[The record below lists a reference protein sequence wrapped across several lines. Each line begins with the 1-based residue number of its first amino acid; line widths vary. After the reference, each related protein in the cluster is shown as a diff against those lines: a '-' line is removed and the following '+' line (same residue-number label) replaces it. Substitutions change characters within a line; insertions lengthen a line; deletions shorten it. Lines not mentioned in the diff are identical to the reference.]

1 MNCCSMKNQF
11 QNKRLKGDE
20 MQFEN
25 LIKTVKELYDKVYE
39 ENKQL
44 KAELQRI
51 RDELLEIQDLT
62 DLRLDS

>member
-1 MNCCSMKNQF
+1 
-11 QNKRLKGDE
+11 

-25 LIKTVKELYDKVYE
+25 LIKTIKDLYDKVYE

-44 KAELQRI
+44 RAELQRI
-51 RDELLEIQDLT
+51 REELIEIQDLA